1 MILPLHIRC
10 PSAREA
16 LYRHYQSLNF
26 CADEGRKEVVVVV
39 VVVVVF
45 SESNLYLP
53 SERGVV
59 S

>member
-39 VVVVVF
+39 VVVF